1 MKQNAISS
9 KYFARAY
16 IETMKN
22 VCIYFQTDF
31 FHNNFSYLLI
41 DNKKLGI
48 FFQLFSI
55 LFVYYATTE
64 IKKDFGNFV

>member
-48 FFQLFSI
+48 FFSI
-55 LFVYYATTE
+55 IFNIILC
-64 IKKDFGNFV
+64 IMQRQK